1 MFYAIYNIISQNIVN
16 PAQQSSAH
24 ITRTFYISQLRKSP
38 ENLINLI
45 SDDHMKI
52 ITDLEI
58 KLPKMIFD
66 EVKGDLFT
74 APFCV

>member
-24 ITRTFYISQLRKSP
+24 ITRTFYIYQLRKSP

-58 KLPKMIFD
+58 KLSNMIF
-66 EVKGDLFT
+66 ELVKGDLFT
-74 APFCV
+74 GPFCV

>member
-1 MFYAIYNIISQNIVN
+1 MFYAIYNIISQKIVN

-24 ITRTFYISQLRKSP
+24 ITRTFYISQLRKRT
-38 ENLINLI
+38 ETLINLI

-58 KLPKMIFD
+58 KLSNMIF
-66 EVKGDLFT
+66 ELVKGDLFT
-74 APFCV
+74 GPFCV